1 MELAKK
7 WALSQAVYP
16 ALLGS
21 VPNWMEAWWNLQA
34 EMQKPLSL
42 FPLSLIFLP
51 QASSWERTVFPDLLR
66 GASHADFCIPG
77 IPLFSSWGLGPEF
90 VFTIWG
96 LIQLRAKKQN
106 STEVV
111 PAQKDITFF
120 FSSSWRTG
128 KLYFRPLIWR
138 PNLNYKILGMWS
150 SKHSLCWVLNEIYAK
165 PRLGTRH
172 GILICKPHSLHT
184 HSGWKQELQLRGSS
198 INCKLIF
205 RR

>member
-1 MELAKK
+1 MSLPLNLWKHHFSPFLYWLFIYKCHKSLSLLSSLLPNHSLLCTNKNKQTNMELAKK

-120 FSSSWRTG
+120 FPAAGGQASC
-128 KLYFRPLIWR
+128 
-138 PNLNYKILGMWS
+138 ILG
-150 SKHSLCWVLNEIYAK
+150 L
-165 PRLGTRH
+165 
-172 GILICKPHSLHT
+172 
-184 HSGWKQELQLRGSS
+184 
-198 INCKLIF
+198 
-205 RR
+205 